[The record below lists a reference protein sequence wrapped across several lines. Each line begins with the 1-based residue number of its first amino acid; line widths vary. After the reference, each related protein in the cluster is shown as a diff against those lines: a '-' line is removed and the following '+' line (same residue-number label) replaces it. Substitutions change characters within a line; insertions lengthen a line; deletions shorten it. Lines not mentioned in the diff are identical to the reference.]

1 MFKPKKNKRFN
12 YQSRFSKKENSEG
25 ETFKKNLAQELK
37 RQPKQSNTKVSTLI
51 FLIGL
56 LIVVIIAMYILEFK
70 IK

>member
-12 YQSRFSKKENSEG
+12 YQSRFSKKENSET

-37 RQPKQSNTKVSTLI
+37 RKPKQSNTKVSTLI